1 MLTFADSHVKDLLWN
16 LIKIKVKLRKV
27 LNPLVLSI
35 LGVRSNHILQRE
47 NIEEELS
54 NKDDILVSGTND
66 VTQNEVHGILTGVQ
80 ADLHQL
86 QEDTPW
92 LYQWICQ
99 MDMTFQTGL
108 VLIKELGR
116 QM

>member
-1 MLTFADSHVKDLLWN
+1 MEFNQNKGKAEKSFE
-16 LIKIKVKLRKV
+16 
-27 LNPLVLSI
+27 SI
-35 LGVRSNHILQRE
+35 SFVHPGGRNNHILQRKY
-47 NIEEELS
+47 IEEVLS

-66 VTQNEVHGILTGVQ
+66 VTQNEAHGVLTGVQ

-92 LYQWICQ
+92 LYQWIFL